1 LSVSYDNVGNVLVTK
16 GRHVE
21 ALRAYMAGKE
31 IAERLSAQYPENL
44 VYQQDLAYWL
54 RREATTAFAVGRKD
68 EAVEAIRRAA
78 HIHAKIGETSGAA
91 EADILSSQAL
101 GILSV
106 YLLFAQ
112 KPEEAVEAAIKG
124 LEKDPSQIWIY
135 ANLAHGHLLNGRYS
149 QAEKIYLEHC
159 ADVLSDGR
167 RFDQAVL
174 DDFQQLRRNGIAHP
188 DMEHI
193 EKLLASRR

>member
-1 LSVSYDNVGNVLVTK
+1 
-16 GRHVE
+16 
-21 ALRAYMAGKE
+21 MAGKD

-44 VYQQDLAYWL
+44 VYQQVLAYSL
-54 RREATTAFAVGRKD
+54 QGEAATAFATGRTSK
-68 EAVEAIRRAA
+68 AVAAMRRAA
-78 HIHAKIGETSGAA
+78 HVYAKIGETSGAA

-106 YLLFAQ
+106 YLLLAQ
-112 KPEEAVEAAIKG
+112 KPEEAVEAAIEG

-174 DDFQQLRRNGIAHP
+174 DDFQELRRNGIAHP
-188 DMEHI
+188 DMERI